1 MKITDIRAYVLSDPN
16 NGKAHW
22 VSHFRV
28 PHANELLVILET
40 DEGIDGFGLT
50 TSDTK
55 IDPLVDALTS
65 GLADFIIGADPLS
78 PEQIYNNIFS
88 TTWKRISFER
98 GWSREAI
105 VRLSAAIDIAC
116 WDIIGKKAGLPL
128 YRLMGGWR
136 HEVPYYVTCAYY
148 QDGKDLGALRDEM
161 EWLKSQGHTRFKA
174 KIGGLSLGKDI
185 QRLETIRDVIGFEA
199 DLMVDVNRAWDLK
212 TAIEG
217 VELLLPLKPRWLE
230 EPLRWTDDRYET
242 TLLAQKTH
250 IPISGGESEITLE
263 GCRAFLDQ
271 RSIDILQFDVTMF
284 GGITGGRKL
293 SALCELNHVD
303 VVPHHDPFIHA
314 QIVAATPAGLMVES
328 FPDPARD
335 PLQAELFENPLVH
348 RGGSLLLNEEPGL
361 GLRLSVDALSKFGKV
376 IPMD

>member
-40 DEGIDGFGLT
+40 DEGIEGFGLT
-50 TSDTK
+50 TSYTK

-65 GLADFIIGADPLS
+65 GLSDFIIGADPLS

-116 WDIIGKKAGLPL
+116 WDIIGKKARLPL
-128 YRLMGGWR
+128 YKLMGGWR

-174 KIGGLSLGKDI
+174 KIGGLSLGEDI
-185 QRLETIRDVIGFEA
+185 QRLETIRDVIGFDA

>member
-28 PHANELLVILET
+28 PHANELLVILKT
-40 DEGIDGFGLT
+40 DEGIEGFGLT
-50 TSDTK
+50 TSYTK

-128 YRLMGGWR
+128 YKLMGGWR

-174 KIGGLSLGKDI
+174 KIGGLSLGEDI

>member
-40 DEGIDGFGLT
+40 DEGIEGFGLT
-50 TSDTK
+50 TSYTK

-128 YRLMGGWR
+128 YKLMGGWR

-161 EWLKSQGHTRFKA
+161 EWLKSQGHKRFKA
-174 KIGGLSLGKDI
+174 KIGGLSLGEDI